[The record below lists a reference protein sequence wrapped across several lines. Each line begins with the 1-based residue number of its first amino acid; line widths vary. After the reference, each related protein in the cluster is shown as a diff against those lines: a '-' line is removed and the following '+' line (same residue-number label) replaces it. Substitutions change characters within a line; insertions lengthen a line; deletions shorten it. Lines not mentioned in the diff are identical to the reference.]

1 MSSVA
6 AKRKNLQ
13 ELLFPRGIPSLWCP
27 PLTHFDAA
35 RRIDLKRMEAHLAWM
50 MPHVKGY
57 LVPGSTGDGWDL
69 DDAETDTVV
78 RFAVDAARSKGVALL
93 LGALRKKTVDVTAVI
108 DRYLDILGKLTGKTD
123 PLAALTAAGVSGF
136 TVCPPAGKD
145 LDQATIGA
153 ALEIVLDRGL
163 PVALYQ
169 LPQVTGNETE
179 PGTFS
184 RLVAKYPNLI
194 LFKDSSG
201 ADRIA
206 LSGVDAGG
214 VFLVRGAE
222 GDYAKWLK
230 AGGGAYDG
238 FLLSTANSFPAGLL
252 AVVRGIRE
260 GRLEEAG
267 KISAA
272 ISGAVGEVFALVG
285 EIPCGNA
292 FTNANKAIE
301 HFMAFG
307 PEAAGRE
314 GPMLHG
320 GIRIP
325 AGIIEA
331 TGRALR
337 RHGLMPGKGYLE
349 RETK

>member
-1 MSSVA
+1 MSSTA
-6 AKRKNLQ
+6 SKRKNLQ
-13 ELLFPRGIPSLWCP
+13 DLLFPMGIPSLWCP

-69 DDAETDTVV
+69 DDAETETVV
-78 RFAVDAARSKGVALL
+78 RFAVDMAGKKNVSLL
-93 LGALRKKTVDVTAVI
+93 LGALRKKTVDVAAVI
-108 DRYLDILGKLTGKTD
+108 DRYLDILGRLTGKAE
-123 PLAALTAAGVSGF
+123 PMAALVAAGVSGF
-136 TVCPPAGKD
+136 TICPPAGKD

-169 LPQVTGNETE
+169 LPQVTGNETGPE
-179 PGTFS
+179 TFAK
-184 RLVAKYPNLI
+184 LIAKYPNLI

-206 LSGVDAGG
+206 LSGVDARG

-238 FLLSTANSFPAGLL
+238 FLLSTANSFPVGLL
-252 AVVRGIRE
+252 AVVDGIRQ
-260 GRLEEAG
+260 GRLSEANQ
-267 KISAA
+267 ISAA

-285 EIPCGNA
+285 ELPCGNA

-307 PEAAGRE
+307 PGAARRE

-320 GIRIP
+320 GVRIP
-325 AGIIEA
+325 DGILAASGE
-331 TGRALR
+331 ALR
-337 RHGLMPGKGYLE
+337 RHGLMPQKGYLE
-349 RETK
+349 

>member
-1 MSSVA
+1 MSPLSS
-6 AKRKNLQ
+6 KRKNLQ
-13 ELLFPRGIPSLWCP
+13 DLLFSQGIPPLWCP
-27 PLTHFDAA
+27 SLTHFDAS
-35 RRIDLKRMEAHLAWM
+35 RRIDLQRMEAHLTWM

-69 DDAETDTVV
+69 DDTETETVV
-78 RFAVDAARSKGVALL
+78 RFAIDMARKRGVSLL
-93 LGALRKKTVDVTAVI
+93 LGALRKSTADVKDSI
-108 DRYLDILGKLTGKTD
+108 EKFLDILRSLTGKAD
-123 PLAALTAAGVSGF
+123 PLASLVAAGVSGF

-153 ALEIVLDRGL
+153 ALEIILDKGL

-169 LPQVTGNETE
+169 LPQVTGNEATPE
-179 PGTFS
+179 TFA
-184 RLVAKYPNLI
+184 RLVDRYPNLI

-201 ADRIA
+201 ADGIA
-206 LSGVDAGG
+206 LSGVDARG

-222 GDYAKWLK
+222 GNYAKWLK

-238 FLLSTANSFPAGLL
+238 FLLSTANSFPAELR
-252 AVVRGIRE
+252 AVVGGIRE
-260 GRLEEAG
+260 GRLDEATRL
-267 KISAA
+267 STAL
-272 ISGAVGEVFALVG
+272 SGAVAEVFTLVG

-307 PEAAGRE
+307 SAAAERQ

-325 AGIIEA
+325 AGILSA
-331 TGRALR
+331 TSDILHRY
-337 RHGLMPGKGYLE
+337 GLMPQKGYLE
-349 RETK
+349 

>member
-1 MSSVA
+1 MSTVA
-6 AKRKNLQ
+6 SKRENIQ
-13 ELLFPRGIPSLWCP
+13 ELLFPRGIPPLWCP
-27 PLTHFDAA
+27 PLTHFDAS
-35 RRIDLKRMEAHLAWM
+35 RRIDLGRMESHLAWM

-78 RFAVDAARSKGVALL
+78 RFAVEMARTRGVSLL
-93 LGALRKKTVDVTAVI
+93 LGALRKKTTDVKSSI
-108 DRYLDILGKLTGKTD
+108 ERFLGILHKLTGKTD
-123 PLAALTAAGVSGF
+123 PLAALVAAGVSGF
-136 TVCPPAGKD
+136 TICPPAGKN

-153 ALEIVLDRGL
+153 ALEIILDMGL

-169 LPQVTGNETE
+169 LPQVTENETAPE
-179 PGTFS
+179 TFAK
-184 RLVAKYPNLI
+184 LVAKYPNLI

-206 LSGVDAGG
+206 LSGVNAHG

-222 GDYAKWLK
+222 GDYARWLRS
-230 AGGGAYDG
+230 AGGAYDG

-252 AVVRGIRE
+252 NVVNGIRE
-260 GRLEEAG
+260 GRLAEALRV
-267 KISAA
+267 STAL
-272 ISGAVGEVFALVG
+272 SGAVGEVFGLVG

-307 PEAAGRE
+307 PGATDRE

-325 AGIIEA
+325 AGIISA
-331 TGRALR
+331 TGGILR
-337 RHGLMPGKGYLE
+337 RYGLMPEKGYLE
-349 RETK
+349 

>member
-1 MSSVA
+1 MSTVA
-6 AKRKNLQ
+6 SKRKYLQ
-13 ELLFPRGIPSLWCP
+13 ELLFPRGIPPLWCP
-27 PLTHFDAA
+27 PLTHFDAG
-35 RRIDLKRMEAHLAWM
+35 RRIDLTRMEAHLAWM

-78 RFAVDAARSKGVALL
+78 RFAVEMARTRGVSLL
-93 LGALRKKTVDVTAVI
+93 LGALRKKTTDVTVSI
-108 DRYLDILGKLTGKTD
+108 ERFLGILHKLTGKTD
-123 PLAALTAAGVSGF
+123 PLAALVAAGVSGF
-136 TVCPPAGKD
+136 TICPPAGKD
-145 LDQATIGA
+145 LDQATIVA
-153 ALEIVLDRGL
+153 ALEIILDMGL

-169 LPQVTGNETE
+169 LPQVTENETAPE
-179 PGTFS
+179 TFAK
-184 RLVAKYPNLI
+184 LVAKYPNLI

-206 LSGVDAGG
+206 LSGVDARG

-222 GDYAKWLK
+222 GDYARWLRS
-230 AGGGAYDG
+230 AGGAYDG

-252 AVVRGIRE
+252 NVVDGIRE
-260 GRLEEAG
+260 GRLAEA
-267 KISAA
+267 IRVSTAL
-272 ISGAVGEVFALVG
+272 SGTVGEAFGLVG

-307 PEAAGRE
+307 PGATDRE

-325 AGIIEA
+325 AGIISA
-331 TGRALR
+331 TGDILKRY
-337 RHGLMPGKGYLE
+337 GLMPEKGYLE
-349 RETK
+349 

>member
-1 MSSVA
+1 MSQA
-6 AKRKNLQ
+6 ASKRKNLQ
-13 ELLFPRGIPSLWCP
+13 ELLFPRGIPPLWCP
-27 PLTHFDAA
+27 PLTHFDNA

-69 DDAETDTVV
+69 DDAETETVV
-78 RFAVDAARSKGVALL
+78 RFAVDMAGKKGVSLL

-108 DRYLDILGKLTGKTD
+108 DRYIEILIRLTGKSD
-123 PLAALTAAGVSGF
+123 PLAALVAAGVSGF
-136 TVCPPAGKD
+136 TICPPAGKD

-153 ALEIVLDRGL
+153 ALEIILDRGF

-169 LPQVTGNETE
+169 LPQVTGNETAPE
-179 PGTFS
+179 TFA

-206 LSGVDAGG
+206 LSGVDAHG

-222 GDYAKWLK
+222 GDYSKWLK
-230 AGGGAYDG
+230 ACGGAYDG

-252 AVVRGIRE
+252 AVVDGIRG
-260 GRLEEAG
+260 GRLAEAN
-267 KISAA
+267 KISAD

-285 EIPCGNA
+285 ELPCGNA

-307 PEAAGRE
+307 PGAARRE

-325 AGIIEA
+325 DSIIAASGE
-331 TGRALR
+331 TLK
-337 RHGLMPGKGYLE
+337 RHGLMPARGYME
-349 RETK
+349 

>member
-1 MSSVA
+1 MSNTAS
-6 AKRKNLQ
+6 KRKNLQ
-13 ELLFPRGIPSLWCP
+13 ELLFPRGIPPLWCP
-27 PLTHFDAA
+27 PLTHFEAA
-35 RRIDLKRMEAHLAWM
+35 RRIDLKRMEAHWAWM

-69 DDAETDTVV
+69 DDAETETVV
-78 RFAVDAARSKGVALL
+78 RFAIDLARKKGIALL
-93 LGALRKKTVDVTAVI
+93 LGALRKKTADVTSVI
-108 DRYLDILGKLTGKTD
+108 DRYLDILGTLTGKSD
-123 PLAALTAAGVSGF
+123 PLAALIASGVGGF

-145 LDQATIGA
+145 LDQAAIGA
-153 ALEIVLDRGL
+153 TLEIVLDRGL

-169 LPQVTGNETE
+169 LPQVTGNEMAPE
-179 PGTFS
+179 TFA
-184 RLVAKYPNLI
+184 RLVSKYPNLI

-201 ADRIA
+201 ADGIA
-206 LSGVDAGG
+206 LSGVDAQG

-222 GDYAKWLK
+222 GNYAKCLK

-252 AVVRGIRE
+252 AVVEGIRG
-260 GRLEEAG
+260 GRLGEANR
-267 KISAA
+267 ISAA
-272 ISGAVGEVFALVG
+272 ISGSVGEVFSLVG
-285 EIPCGNA
+285 ELPCGNA

-307 PEAAGRE
+307 PGAARRE

-325 AGIIEA
+325 DSIIAAAGES
-331 TGRALR
+331 LK
-337 RHGLMPGKGYLE
+337 RHGLMPEKGYLE
-349 RETK
+349 QETT

>member
-1 MSSVA
+1 MSNTAS
-6 AKRKNLQ
+6 KRKNLQ
-13 ELLFPRGIPSLWCP
+13 ELLFPRGIPPLWCP

-35 RRIDLKRMEAHLAWM
+35 RRIDLKRMKAHLAWM

-69 DDAETDTVV
+69 DDAETETVV
-78 RFAVDAARSKGVALL
+78 RFAIDLAREKGIALL
-93 LGALRKKTVDVTAVI
+93 LGALRKKTADVTAVI
-108 DRYLDILGKLTGKTD
+108 DRYLDILGKLTGKSD
-123 PLAALTAAGVSGF
+123 PLAALIASGVGGF

-145 LDQATIGA
+145 LDQAAIAA

-169 LPQVTGNETE
+169 LPQVTGNEMAPE
-179 PGTFS
+179 TFA
-184 RLVAKYPNLI
+184 RLVSRYPNLI

-201 ADRIA
+201 ADGIA
-206 LSGVDAGG
+206 LSGVDARG

-222 GDYAKWLK
+222 GDYAKWLRE
-230 AGGGAYDG
+230 GGGTYDG

-252 AVVRGIRE
+252 AVVEGIRG
-260 GRLEEAG
+260 GRLAEANR
-267 KISAA
+267 ISAA
-272 ISGAVGEVFALVG
+272 ISGSVGEVFSLVG

-307 PEAAGRE
+307 PGAADRE

-325 AGIIEA
+325 DGIIVAAGES
-331 TGRALR
+331 LK
-337 RHGLMPGKGYLE
+337 RHGLMPEKGYL
-349 RETK
+349 K

>member
-1 MSSVA
+1 MSTVA
-6 AKRKNLQ
+6 SKRKNLQ
-13 ELLFPRGIPSLWCP
+13 EVLFPRGIPPLWCP
-27 PLTHFDAA
+27 PLTHFDAG
-35 RRIDLKRMEAHLAWM
+35 RRIDLTRMEAHLAWM

-78 RFAVDAARSKGVALL
+78 RFAVEMARTRGVSLL
-93 LGALRKKTVDVTAVI
+93 LGALRKKTTDVTVSI
-108 DRYLDILGKLTGKTD
+108 ERYLGILHKLTGKSD
-123 PLAALTAAGVSGF
+123 PLAALVAAGVSGF
-136 TVCPPAGKD
+136 TICPPAGKD
-145 LDQATIGA
+145 LDQATIVA
-153 ALEIVLDRGL
+153 ALEIILDMGL

-169 LPQVTGNETE
+169 LPQVTENEAAPE
-179 PGTFS
+179 TFAK
-184 RLVAKYPNLI
+184 LVAKYPNLI

-206 LSGVDAGG
+206 LSGVDARG

-222 GDYAKWLK
+222 GDYARWLRS
-230 AGGGAYDG
+230 AGGAYDG

-252 AVVRGIRE
+252 SVVNGIRE
-260 GRLEEAG
+260 GRLAEALRV
-267 KISAA
+267 STAL
-272 ISGAVGEVFALVG
+272 SGTVGEVFGLVG

-307 PEAAGRE
+307 PGATDRE

-325 AGIIEA
+325 AGIITA
-331 TGRALR
+331 TGDILR
-337 RHGLMPGKGYLE
+337 RYGLMPEKGYLE
-349 RETK
+349 

>member
-1 MSSVA
+1 MSNVA
-6 AKRKNLQ
+6 SKRKNLQ
-13 ELLFPRGIPSLWCP
+13 ELLFPRGIPPLWCP
-27 PLTHFDAA
+27 PLTHFDAS
-35 RRIDLKRMEAHLAWM
+35 RRIDLGRMESHLAWM

-78 RFAVDAARSKGVALL
+78 RFAVEMARTRGVSLL
-93 LGALRKKTVDVTAVI
+93 LGALRKKTTDVTVSI
-108 DRYLDILGKLTGKTD
+108 ERFLGILRKLTGKTD
-123 PLAALTAAGVSGF
+123 PLAALVAAGVSGF
-136 TVCPPAGKD
+136 TICPPAGKD
-145 LDQATIGA
+145 LDQATISA
-153 ALEIVLDRGL
+153 ALEIILDMGL

-169 LPQVTGNETE
+169 LPQVTENETAPE
-179 PGTFS
+179 TFS

-206 LSGVDAGG
+206 LSGVDARG

-222 GDYAKWLK
+222 GDYARWLRS
-230 AGGGAYDG
+230 AGGAYDG

-252 AVVRGIRE
+252 SVVNGIRE
-260 GRLEEAG
+260 GRLAEALRV
-267 KISAA
+267 STAL
-272 ISGAVGEVFALVG
+272 SGTVGEVFGLVG

-307 PEAAGRE
+307 PGATDRE

-325 AGIIEA
+325 AGIITA
-331 TGRALR
+331 TGDILR
-337 RHGLMPGKGYLE
+337 RYGLMPEKGYLE
-349 RETK
+349 

>member
-1 MSSVA
+1 MSTVA
-6 AKRKNLQ
+6 SKRKNLQ
-13 ELLFPRGIPSLWCP
+13 ELLFPRGIPPLWCP
-27 PLTHFDAA
+27 PLTHFDAS
-35 RRIDLKRMEAHLAWM
+35 RRIDLTRMESHLAWM

-78 RFAVDAARSKGVALL
+78 RFAVEMARTRGVSLL
-93 LGALRKKTVDVTAVI
+93 LGALRKKTTDVKSSI
-108 DRYLDILGKLTGKTD
+108 ERFLGILHKLTGKTD
-123 PLAALTAAGVSGF
+123 PLAALVAAGVSGF
-136 TVCPPAGKD
+136 TICPPAGKN

-153 ALEIVLDRGL
+153 ALEIILDMGL

-169 LPQVTGNETE
+169 LPQVTENETAPE
-179 PGTFS
+179 TFAK
-184 RLVAKYPNLI
+184 LVAKYPNLI

-206 LSGVDAGG
+206 LSGVNAHG

-222 GDYAKWLK
+222 GDYARWLRS
-230 AGGGAYDG
+230 AGGAYDG

-252 AVVRGIRE
+252 NVVNGIRE
-260 GRLEEAG
+260 GRLAEALRV
-267 KISAA
+267 STAL
-272 ISGAVGEVFALVG
+272 SGAVGEVFGLVG

-307 PEAAGRE
+307 PGATDRE

-325 AGIIEA
+325 AGIISA
-331 TGRALR
+331 TDGILR
-337 RHGLMPGKGYLE
+337 RYGLMPEKGYLE
-349 RETK
+349 

>member
-1 MSSVA
+1 MSTVA
-6 AKRKNLQ
+6 SKRKNLQ
-13 ELLFPRGIPSLWCP
+13 ELLFPRGIPPLWCP
-27 PLTHFDAA
+27 PLTHFDAG
-35 RRIDLKRMEAHLAWM
+35 RRIDLTRMEAHLAWM

-78 RFAVDAARSKGVALL
+78 RFAVEMARTRGVSLL
-93 LGALRKKTVDVTAVI
+93 LGALRKKTTDVTVSI
-108 DRYLDILGKLTGKTD
+108 ERYLGILHKLTGKSD
-123 PLAALTAAGVSGF
+123 PLAALVAAGVSGF
-136 TVCPPAGKD
+136 TICPPAGKD
-145 LDQATIGA
+145 LDQATIVA
-153 ALEIVLDRGL
+153 ALEIILDMGL

-169 LPQVTGNETE
+169 LPQVTENETAPE
-179 PGTFS
+179 TFAK
-184 RLVAKYPNLI
+184 LVAKYPNLI

-206 LSGVDAGG
+206 LSGVDARG

-222 GDYAKWLK
+222 GDYARWLRS
-230 AGGGAYDG
+230 AGGAYDG

-252 AVVRGIRE
+252 SVVNGIRE
-260 GRLEEAG
+260 GRLAEALRV
-267 KISAA
+267 STAL
-272 ISGAVGEVFALVG
+272 SGTVGEVFGLVG

-307 PEAAGRE
+307 PAATDRE

-325 AGIIEA
+325 AGIITA
-331 TGRALR
+331 TGDILR
-337 RHGLMPGKGYLE
+337 RYGLMPEKGYLE
-349 RETK
+349 

>member
-1 MSSVA
+1 MTAVSS
-6 AKRKNLQ
+6 KRKNMQ
-13 ELLFPRGIPSLWCP
+13 DLLFPRGIPSLWCP
-27 PLTHFDAA
+27 SLTHFDAG
-35 RRIDLKRMEAHLAWM
+35 RRIDLRRMQAHLEWM

-69 DDAETDTVV
+69 DDAETETVV
-78 RFAVDAARSKGVALL
+78 RFAIDMARKRGVSLL
-93 LGALRKKTVDVTAVI
+93 LGALRKNTVDVTGSI
-108 DRYLDILGKLTGKTD
+108 ESFLDILRKLTGKPD
-123 PLAALTAAGVSGF
+123 PLAALVAAGVSGF

-153 ALEIVLDRGL
+153 ALEIILDRGL

-169 LPQVTGNETE
+169 LPQVTENEAAPE
-179 PGTFS
+179 TF
-184 RLVAKYPNLI
+184 AKLAATYPNLI

-206 LSGVDAGG
+206 LSGVDSRG

-222 GDYAKWLK
+222 GEYARWLK
-230 AGGGAYDG
+230 AAGGTYDG
-238 FLLSTANSFPAGLL
+238 FLLSTANSFPAGLK
-252 AVVRGIRE
+252 AVVDGIRE
-260 GRLEEAG
+260 GRLADAT

-272 ISGAVGEVFALVG
+272 LSGAVGEVFGLVG

-307 PEAAGRE
+307 PAAADKP

-320 GIRIP
+320 CIRIP
-325 AGIIEA
+325 AGIITA
-331 TGRALR
+331 TGDVLR
-337 RHGLMPGKGYLE
+337 RYGLMPEKGYMA
-349 RETK
+349 

>member
-1 MSSVA
+1 MSNTAS
-6 AKRKNLQ
+6 KRKNLQ
-13 ELLFPRGIPSLWCP
+13 ELLFPRGIPPLWCP

-35 RRIDLKRMEAHLAWM
+35 RRIDLKRMKAHLAWL

-69 DDAETDTVV
+69 DDAETETVV
-78 RFAVDAARSKGVALL
+78 RFAIDLAREKGIALL
-93 LGALRKKTVDVTAVI
+93 LGALRKKTADVTAVI
-108 DRYLDILGKLTGKTD
+108 DRYLDILGKLTGKSD
-123 PLAALTAAGVSGF
+123 PLAALIASGVGGF

-145 LDQATIGA
+145 LDQAAIGM

-169 LPQVTGNETE
+169 LPQVTGNEMAPE
-179 PGTFS
+179 TFA
-184 RLVAKYPNLI
+184 RLVSRYPNLI

-201 ADRIA
+201 ADGIA
-206 LSGVDAGG
+206 LSGVDARG

-222 GDYAKWLK
+222 GDYAKWLRE
-230 AGGGAYDG
+230 GGGTYDG

-252 AVVRGIRE
+252 AVVEGIRG
-260 GRLEEAG
+260 GRLAEANR
-267 KISAA
+267 ISAA
-272 ISGAVGEVFALVG
+272 ISGSVGEVFSLVG

-307 PEAAGRE
+307 PGAADRE

-325 AGIIEA
+325 DGIIVAAGES
-331 TGRALR
+331 LK
-337 RHGLMPGKGYLE
+337 RHGLMPEKGYL
-349 RETK
+349 K

>member
-1 MSSVA
+1 MGSTAS
-6 AKRKNLQ
+6 KRKNLQ
-13 ELLFPRGIPSLWCP
+13 ELLFSGSIPSLWCP

-35 RRIDLKRMEAHLAWM
+35 RRIDLNRMEAHLAWM
-50 MPHVKGY
+50 MPRVKGY

-69 DDAETDTVV
+69 DDAETEIVV
-78 RFAVDAARSKGVALL
+78 RFAVDMARRKGVKVL
-93 LGALRKKTVDVTAVI
+93 LGALRRKTVDVTGLI
-108 DRYLDILGKLTGKTD
+108 DRYLDILMTLTGKAD
-123 PLAALTAAGVSGF
+123 PLAALLAAGVSGF

-145 LDQATIGA
+145 LDQATSSA
-153 ALEIVLDRGL
+153 ALEIVLNKGL
-163 PVALYQ
+163 PTALYQ
-169 LPQVTGNETE
+169 LPQVTGNETAPE
-179 PGTFS
+179 TFA
-184 RLVAKYPNLI
+184 RLVAKNPNLI

-222 GDYAKWLK
+222 GDYARWLRS
-230 AGGGAYDG
+230 AGGPYDG

-337 RHGLMPGKGYLE
+337 RHGRMPGKGYLE

>member
-1 MSSVA
+1 MSTVA
-6 AKRKNLQ
+6 SKRKNLQ
-13 ELLFPRGIPSLWCP
+13 ELLFPRGIPPLWCP
-27 PLTHFDAA
+27 PLTHFDAG
-35 RRIDLKRMEAHLAWM
+35 RRIDLARMEAHLAWM

-78 RFAVDAARSKGVALL
+78 RFAVEMARTRGVSLL
-93 LGALRKKTVDVTAVI
+93 LGALRKKTTDVTVSI
-108 DRYLDILGKLTGKTD
+108 ERYLGILHKLTGKSD
-123 PLAALTAAGVSGF
+123 PLAALVAAGVSGF
-136 TVCPPAGKD
+136 TICPPAGKD
-145 LDQATIGA
+145 LDQATIVA
-153 ALEIVLDRGL
+153 ALEIILDMGL

-169 LPQVTGNETE
+169 LPQVTENEAAPE
-179 PGTFS
+179 TFAK
-184 RLVAKYPNLI
+184 LVAKYPNLI

-206 LSGVDAGG
+206 LSGVDARG

-222 GDYAKWLK
+222 GDYARWLRS
-230 AGGGAYDG
+230 AGGAYDG

-252 AVVRGIRE
+252 SVVNGIRE
-260 GRLEEAG
+260 GRLAEALRV
-267 KISAA
+267 STAL
-272 ISGAVGEVFALVG
+272 SGTVGEVFGLVG

-307 PEAAGRE
+307 PAATDRE

-325 AGIIEA
+325 AGIITA
-331 TGRALR
+331 TGDILR
-337 RHGLMPGKGYLE
+337 RYGLMPEKGYLE
-349 RETK
+349 